1 MPNGTLPTIGFFPG
15 GNVYGGVNWDSET
28 GGRVSGCTIGSD
40 YFQSRFSPCEDIGQ
54 SRFRDVNGNEM
65 SQTPIIQRGYK
76 PGIGHRNNGGNGGGH
91 QTKAGGGSGAFG
103 GDVGFNGT
111 GGGGASGYKW

>member
-54 SRFRDVNGNEM
+54 SRFRDINGNEM
-65 SQTPIIQRGYK
+65 SQK
-76 PGIGHRNNGGNGGGH
+76 H
-91 QTKAGGGSGAFG
+91 Q
-103 GDVGFNGT
+103 
-111 GGGGASGYKW
+111 